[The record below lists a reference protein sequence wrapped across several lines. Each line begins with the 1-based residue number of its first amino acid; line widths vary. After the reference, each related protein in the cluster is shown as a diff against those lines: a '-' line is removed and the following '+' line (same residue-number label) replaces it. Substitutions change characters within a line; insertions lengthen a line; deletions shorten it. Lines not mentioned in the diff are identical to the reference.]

1 MSGESPLARALRL
14 RSDYGVLEDQ
24 NAAAGNRRQL
34 SGDPLMQRTRGVL
47 LIDLVSMAVENFG
60 QSDQHRP

>member
-34 SGDPLMQRTRGVL
+34 SGDPLMQRTRGVH
-47 LIDLVSMAVENFG
+47 LVSMAVENFG